1 VFRFNLTKGLLNLK
15 LAKEL
20 RIKTGE
26 KVFIYVFMIVMSL
39 LLLCAVGVDAYKIY
53 MGED

>member
-1 VFRFNLTKGLLNLK
+1 MNIR

-20 RIKTGE
+20 GIKTLE

-39 LLLCAVGVDAYKIY
+39 LLLCSVGVDAYKIIK
-53 MGED
+53 GQD